1 MFLYTVSLIWLYIAE
16 KLALIPPQSLTR
28 VGRDA
33 ELRARLMGMRRR
45 EEAVMLTLLA
55 EEERI
60 RAERRRRR
68 PRQMWVRPWLLRRPQ
83 YGQYERLMA
92 ELEREA
98 RGDFR

>member
-1 MFLYTVSLIWLYIAE
+1 MGRVAE
-16 KLALIPPQSLTR
+16 M
-28 VGRDA
+28 
-33 ELRARLMGMRRR
+33 RARLMGLRRR
-45 EEAVMLTLLA
+45 EEAVMLALLA

-68 PRQMWVRPWLLRRPQ
+68 PRQMWVRPWLLRRPL